1 MCLCQISEASAY
13 PGLKIIK
20 NHLDVKPGGKTPAQ
34 PQKAYVSIVKRPL
47 CAGEGG
53 NYIHKETPPSCASQY
68 SPPPPQSETG
78 GPCPCDSCSRQNC
91 PDEGFQSLFI
101 RDTLY
106 QNTTQNELPTFNY
119 CNFFF
124 FFLNLRWGLWS
135 SSEPGGN
142 DSLRF
147 SDNNRGEKSKFRD
160 RCWLLVWRDHSRSAR
175 GGGAA

>member
-20 NHLDVKPGGKTPAQ
+20 NHLAVKPGGKTPAQ
-34 PQKAYVSIVKRPL
+34 PQKAYVIIVKRPL

-68 SPPPPQSETG
+68 PPHPRVRLEVPALVTVVLAKTVQMK
-78 GPCPCDSCSRQNC
+78 D
-91 PDEGFQSLFI
+91 FKVSLSG
-101 RDTLY
+101 TLY
-106 QNTTQNELPTFNY
+106 IKTQHKM
-119 CNFFF
+119 NFPHLITATFF
-124 FFLNLRWGLWS
+124 FFLNQRWGLWS

-142 DSLRF
+142 GSLRF